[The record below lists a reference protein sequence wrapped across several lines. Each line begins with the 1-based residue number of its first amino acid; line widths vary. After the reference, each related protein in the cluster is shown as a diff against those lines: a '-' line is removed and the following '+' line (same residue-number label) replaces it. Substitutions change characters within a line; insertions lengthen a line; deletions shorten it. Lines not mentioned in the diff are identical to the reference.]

1 MRHLADH
8 GIASSI
14 HYPSPLHLQPA
25 LAGTA
30 AAGAAAPAAGGEL
43 PVATAAAAQVLCLP
57 MFPEL
62 TDEEV
67 AAVCEAV
74 RGFFA

>member
-1 MRHLADH
+1 MAT
-8 GIASSI
+8 
-14 HYPSPLHLQPA
+14 
-25 LAGTA
+25 TA
-30 AAGAAAPAAGGEL
+30 A
-43 PVATAAAAQVLCLP
+43 TQVLCLP

-74 RGFFA
+74 RAFFA

>member
-1 MRHLADH
+1 M
-8 GIASSI
+8 
-14 HYPSPLHLQPA
+14 
-25 LAGTA
+25 
-30 AAGAAAPAAGGEL
+30 
-43 PVATAAAAQVLCLP
+43 ATAAAAQVLCLP

-74 RGFFA
+74 RAFFASQSS